1 MRNHNSNLSSPE
13 EGKQISL
20 SMAAKGGLWN
30 KGCAGLQYVS
40 FQCLEVVS
48 ILSWSIFSS
57 VVTVSMPQY
66 TFPRTFSPDIADTF
80 SLLFHSLCLLFPSS
94 LPFCFSPFVF
104 FSSMPVLPTYSNFNA
119 NMYLVHI
126 LSTYNLPIP
135 LQCVVT

>member
-30 KGCAGLQYVS
+30 KDCAGLPYVS
-40 FQCLEVVS
+40 FQCLEVIS

-66 TFPRTFSPDIADTF
+66 TFPRAFPPDTADSF

-94 LPFCFSPFVF
+94 LPFYFPPFVF
-104 FSSMPVLPTYSNFNA
+104 FHQCLYYPPIQISIPTY
-119 NMYLVHI
+119 
-126 LSTYNLPIP
+126 T
-135 LQCVVT
+135 